1 MIALAVDAQQDSELV
16 EIQAE
21 AETTP
26 AKVIRSPET
35 PSAKQ
40 VEEHRSAGH
49 IPYRDLCKWC
59 LLGRGLDDQHRA
71 SAEKSGIAIVGL
83 PEA

>member
-26 AKVIRSPET
+26 AKVIRRSQA
-35 PSAKQ
+35 PSAKSTILLNKKIGNVYDRNFSHYVLNSTF
-40 VEEHRSAGH
+40 VENVNVMGPLNNRT
-49 IPYRDLCKWC
+49 ILIMD
-59 LLGRGLDDQHRA
+59 
-71 SAEKSGIAIVGL
+71 
-83 PEA
+83 

>member
-1 MIALAVDAQQDSELV
+1 MIAPAVDAQQDSELV

-35 PSAKQ
+35 PSVKNML
-40 VEEHRSAGH
+40 EHRGAGH
-49 IPYRDLCKWC
+49 IPT
-59 LLGRGLDDQHRA
+59 GA
-71 SAEKSGIAIVGL
+71 SANGAC
-83 PEA
+83 EAMVSTTNIGPPLQSLA

>member
-1 MIALAVDAQQDSELV
+1 MIAPAVDAQQDSELV

-40 VEEHRSAGH
+40 VE
-49 IPYRDLCKWC
+49 
-59 LLGRGLDDQHRA
+59 
-71 SAEKSGIAIVGL
+71 
-83 PEA
+83 